1 MLSVMRDESA
11 PAERRDDMARAA
23 APYVHPRLVSLGA
36 LDGTWLLPS
45 PIGRLVNSKQI
56 DINKHATLSST
67 LVRLA
72 QRKDVSPTLSDLQ
85 CEYLG
90 SFAAVLE
97 PRRDSG

>member
-1 MLSVMRDESA
+1 MLG
-11 PAERRDDMARAA
+11 
-23 APYVHPRLVSLGA
+23 LGA